1 MSLQR
6 KPKKQRHALDN
17 LSFVVL
23 DLLKDEGWDEAAK
36 GCRYT
41 MHVASPFP
49 IKVSNDR
56 QKLVPAAKDGTLRV
70 LKASIN
76 AGVDQI
82 ILTSSI
88 VAMLENQIEQV
99 HTLLEN
105 DWTDINWEKGV
116 SDYFLSKTVAEKA
129 GGNLWKAKV

>member
-1 MSLQR
+1 MQI
-6 KPKKQRHALDN
+6 
-17 LSFVVL
+17 
-23 DLLKDEGWDEAAK
+23 
-36 GCRYT
+36 Y

-88 VAMLENQIEQV
+88 VAMFRKPNRTSPYSLEKMIGLILIGKKVLVIIFCQKQLQKKRVGIYGKQRFKRQI
-99 HTLLEN
+99 N
-105 DWTDINWEKGV
+105 C
-116 SDYFLSKTVAEKA
+116 Y
-129 GGNLWKAKV
+129 